1 MTRVSSFDNFKTTN
15 MVYSPGDKTSKEK
28 KEKAATIVGGA
39 GFATTA
45 NKYAKGYASRRG
57 LASGESTLQ
66 RMLEATTRTAR
77 QSSKIAKESGSLL
90 AKFKA
95 NVQIY
100 TADALKAFSK
110 LQNNRI
116 IGAIVKNPLIK
127 KVASGFG
134 VVMAFFVLVTSLT
147 KAVENGSLAVN
158 DAKEKFNQMRYM

>member
-1 MTRVSSFDNFKTTN
+1 MTKISSFENFKTSN
-15 MVYSPGDKTSKEK
+15 FAYSPADQTQKDK

-57 LASGESTLQ
+57 LANGESTLQ
-66 RMLEATTRTAR
+66 KMLEATTRTAR
-77 QSSKIAKESGSLL
+77 QSSKIAKESGSLI

-95 NVQIY
+95 NVKIY
-100 TADALKAFSK
+100 TADAIRMISK
-110 LQNNRI
+110 LQDNKI
-116 IGAIVKNPLIK
+116 IGAIVKNPLMK

-147 KAVENGSLAVN
+147 KAVENGNLAIN
-158 DAKEKFNQMRYM
+158 DAKEKYHEMRYM